1 LYAHLRLADL
11 AFPAAQAEP
20 HLLNAQSLAH
30 TLELPH
36 LRYRVN
42 QRLGHLR
49 LSQGRFDEAQ
59 AFLELAITDIER
71 LRGSLTHELVRSS
84 FLRDKVAAYE
94 DLVFLYLT
102 RGGEDDMLNAFEVA
116 ERAKSRA
123 LVEAIS
129 TGDQLNPAP
138 DTASTLQPQI
148 VAAQTQLNAIYNEML
163 GNAGGRDGNTLLAS
177 LHSRAQELEQEI
189 SRLRLRGVASTTEPR
204 TSPLVSVDADR
215 CELPP
220 DMMMIA
226 FHILGDEIMAFVR
239 KDGRLHAIRKIS
251 SVSVAQRLVQ
261 DLAVQWDR
269 FRAGPE
275 FTGRHMQMLE
285 RSAQRVLGELYREL
299 LLPIFS
305 RCPGTAEG
313 TQLTAPQRLVII
325 PHGLLHQVP
334 FHALFDGQRYVLD
347 QFEISYAP
355 SATVLALCQQRPIRP
370 GNKAVVLGVEDP
382 LLPAVTSEV
391 RAVAG
396 QFAEVTVLLGEQAT
410 VAELQ
415 AVAHDCDVIHL
426 ACHGLFRVDNPLFS
440 ALKLHDQWLLA
451 ADIMQ
456 WQLSG
461 ALVTLSA
468 CESGR
473 SQVLAG
479 DEVIG
484 LTRAVLG
491 AGAATLV
498 VSLWLV
504 QDETTAALMSMWY
517 EQARQIGRAAALRNA
532 QLELKA
538 KYPHPYYWAPFVLVG
553 QP

>member
-1 LYAHLRLADL
+1 
-11 AFPAAQAEP
+11 
-20 HLLNAQSLAH
+20 
-30 TLELPH
+30 
-36 LRYRVN
+36 
-42 QRLGHLR
+42 
-49 LSQGRFDEAQ
+49 
-59 AFLELAITDIER
+59 
-71 LRGSLTHELVRSS
+71 
-84 FLRDKVAAYE
+84 
-94 DLVFLYLT
+94 
-102 RGGEDDMLNAFEVA
+102 
-116 ERAKSRA
+116 
-123 LVEAIS
+123 
-129 TGDQLNPAP
+129 
-138 DTASTLQPQI
+138 
-148 VAAQTQLNAIYNEML
+148 ML

-313 TQLTAPQRLVII
+313 TQLAAPQRLVII